1 MGSEM
6 CIRDSDGEDEET
18 FLDFLAQYEVYRC
31 LKKWRWV
38 WKKNLQGWERRSSG
52 KFTILLFFLRKRR
65 RWAFSL
71 FKQIRFRPG
80 FPGIHQPFRGFFGL
94 IFPTKRIFEPTVLL
108 LKKAA
113 RCHPF
118 LAVVRCLFHN
128 HLRLKRS
135 SLLNVHLNYKFE
147 FSLLTSHLF
156 FSLFI
161 FMNIITIAR
170 QNHSVGTFGYK
181 IQPKMRFET

>member
-1 MGSEM
+1 MGKALKWKIYYFIGFS
-6 CIRDSDGEDEET
+6 
-18 FLDFLAQYEVYRC
+18 AQASTLGV
-31 LKKWRWV
+31 
-38 WKKNLQGWERRSSG
+38 
-52 KFTILLFFLRKRR
+52 F
-65 RWAFSL
+65 
-71 FKQIRFRPG
+71 FKQIRFR
-80 FPGIHQPFRGFFGL
+80 PGIHQPFRGFFGL

-113 RCHPF
+113 RCQPF

-135 SLLNVHLNYKFE
+135 SLLNVYLNYKFE

-161 FMNIITIAR
+161 WNFRFSTMKN
-170 QNHSVGTFGYK
+170 VFGNGNRLNK
-181 IQPKMRFET
+181 VLACKMSQTRM

>member
-1 MGSEM
+1 MKICAKEARRLKSKIEFRRLM
-6 CIRDSDGEDEET
+6 EKMKKR
-18 FLDFLAQYEVYRC
+18 FLDFLAQYEVYGY
-31 LKKWRWV
+31 LKKWWRI

-52 KFTILLFFLRKRR
+52 KFTILLVFLRKRW

-71 FKQIRFRPG
+71 IWTNTLQAWDPPTFPRILRFN
-80 FPGIHQPFRGFFGL
+80 FSY
-94 IFPTKRIFEPTVLL
+94 TKRIFESTVLL

-135 SLLNVHLNYKFE
+135 SLLNVYLNFKFE
-147 FSLLTSHLF
+147 ISLLTSHLF
-156 FSLFI
+156 FSLFNFLAI
-161 FMNIITIAR
+161 WNFYGRSSN
-170 QNHSVGTFGYK
+170 
-181 IQPKMRFET
+181 PKE